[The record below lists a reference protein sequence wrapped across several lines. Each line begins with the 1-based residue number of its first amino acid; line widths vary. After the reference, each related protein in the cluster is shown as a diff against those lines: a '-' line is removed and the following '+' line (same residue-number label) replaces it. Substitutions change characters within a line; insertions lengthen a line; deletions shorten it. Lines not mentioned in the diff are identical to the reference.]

1 MFIEKEIRN
10 FTFSNG
16 YSVQM
21 VNSDGLMRYMFVNG
35 TRFDISPFLNHKQD
49 FLIYIHRSLGFDDK
63 VQVKYEDYYC
73 SLFMPD
79 KNTRVEIKVTPL
91 GKNHIYVTAMVNN
104 AKVYTEKEKQPISL
118 FWGIQDLGIYPK
130 LRLEYQKYVKQHNFP
145 TVTGNRIAGMYLYI
159 FVQIFN
165 KHMKGVQHSGSYADW
180 FKGQVKAGYAEIR
193 EQKPSQ
199 PVEQPSNAGVIKH
212 DVDASD
218 IKISSV
224 ASNKDEV
231 RDNHSSED
239 NKDSEVYLTEE
250 ELIKSFQPLKKR
262 SGEYEY
268 MYDCDVD
275 ELNEWAIV
283 ATNNKDVVSS
293 MPDEKKIDDVDS
305 FESQVKTERAE
316 VHEQKPS
323 QPVEQPSDVDVSDT
337 KVSSDEDFGND
348 YGN

>member
-104 AKVYTEKEKQPISL
+104 AQVYKEKEKKPISL

-180 FKGQVKAGYAEIR
+180 FKSQVKAEHAEIR

-199 PVEQPSNAGVIKH
+199 PVEQPFNSGVIKH
-212 DVDASD
+212 DIDASD
-218 IKISSV
+218 TKISSV

-268 MYDCDVD
+268 MYGCDVD

-283 ATNNKDVVSS
+283 AANNKDVVSS
-293 MPDEKKIDDVDS
+293 MPDEKKIDNL
-305 FESQVKTERAE
+305 KLR
-316 VHEQKPS
+316 
-323 QPVEQPSDVDVSDT
+323 
-337 KVSSDEDFGND
+337 
-348 YGN
+348 